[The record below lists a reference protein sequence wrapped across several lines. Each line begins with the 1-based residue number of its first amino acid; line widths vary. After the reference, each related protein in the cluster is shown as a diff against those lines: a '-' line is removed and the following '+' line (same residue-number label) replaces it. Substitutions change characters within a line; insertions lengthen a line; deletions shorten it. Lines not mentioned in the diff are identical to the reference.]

1 MNEVPAPPGAQPT
14 SDGEWRDGW
23 RIVLACALASGTGVV
38 LLFFSFSLFLLPITT
53 ELRMTRGE
61 FSAIQSLVVLGA
73 LGALII
79 GRLTDRFGFRPVFLG
94 CTAICVAV
102 QITLATYVES
112 KFGVAVCVAL
122 LGFFGVGTSALTTTR
137 PVSAHFSKHRG
148 KALGLV
154 VAGLAMATIIAP
166 TPLQM
171 LVGTHGWRSA
181 VLALAALSV
190 VVGVPAVLLLLPNA
204 AARGHIGS
212 VRRKRQDAIYLKDR
226 TFWLLASAGIFVGAA
241 VSGFVGQLSPLLQE
255 EGVDPG
261 TAALGLSMYAL
272 GQLIGRVGGGT
283 LLDLFPPRRVAVLA
297 TLLPGT
303 GFALLYLVDGS
314 PTAAL
319 LAAVMIGLLA
329 GIELDVGAFFVA
341 RLFPLSQYSTIY
353 GALNA
358 VGWIGNAA
366 GLIGIGWL
374 HDRFGSY
381 ASAQL
386 IALGFLVIAALLFS
400 RMRESPEE
408 PITAG

>member
-1 MNEVPAPPGAQPT
+1 MTELTAEPGDPSAN
-14 SDGEWRDGW
+14 SEWTDGW

-53 ELRMTRGE
+53 ELKMTRGE

-73 LGALII
+73 LGAPII
-79 GRLTDRFGFRPVFLG
+79 GRLTDRFGFRPAFLG
-94 CTAICVAV
+94 CSAICVAV
-102 QITLATYVES
+102 QIALTTYVES
-112 KFGVAVCVAL
+112 MLGVAVCVAL
-122 LGFFGVGTSALTTTR
+122 LGFFGVGTSALTATR

-154 VAGLAMATIIAP
+154 VAGLALATIIAP
-166 TPLQM
+166 APLQY
-171 LVGTHGWRSA
+171 LTEAYGWRSA

-190 VVGVPAVLLLLPNA
+190 VVGVPAVLLLLPA
-204 AARGHIGS
+204 AAGRGRAGAARIKG
-212 VRRKRQDAIYLKDR
+212 QDAIYLR
-226 TFWLLASAGIFVGAA
+226 SRSFWLLAIAGVFTGAA

-255 EGVDPG
+255 EGIGPG
-261 TAALGLSMYAL
+261 TAALGLSAFAL

-314 PTAAL
+314 PLSAL

-329 GIELDVGAFFVA
+329 GIELDVAAFFVA
-341 RLFPLSQYSTIY
+341 RLFPIAQYSTIY
-353 GALNA
+353 GAINA

-366 GLIGIGWL
+366 GVVGIGVL

-381 ASAQL
+381 APAQL
-386 IALGFLVIAALLFS
+386 IALAFLAVAAVLFGQ
-400 RMRESPEE
+400 MRETPEA